1 MADKPA
7 PPTALPAAT
16 PRPREP
22 RGDVLIHA
30 TPVGFDATAEPVQ
43 AGPCRLFIGT
53 RSDPFFADADG
64 VLHWLIDGQQGNFQW
79 TGTDTFAG
87 ANILSIAVEA
97 PNDMLGPGPSIG
109 AWITTSLRRDGAL
122 VPMDREGNPS
132 FNPILNADDIK
143 DQFNATDPVDD
154 VENYLQPLAGTL
166 QRHGYPPG
174 RSRRRRPH
182 AATRHP
188 ALRPHQ
194 AGSLP
199 QWPGHDRRRLLRPHD
214 LHGPR
219 AGHPPAR
226 QATRRPAGPLPL
238 PRPAQPLTAE
248 SGRRRRAP
256 LVTAPADV
264 IGIILDA
271 ATTTWPGPAD
281 EIQLDLFLD
290 YASNIELYPK
300 FQDYFR
306 TRQPPLLAIWGRN
319 DPFFLPAGAEA
330 VKRDIPAADVRLL
343 DTGHFA
349 LETHADEIATAI
361 RTFLT
366 DQQL

>member
-1 MADKPA
+1 MDNNQLAPRRRARADGPGRQSVVQ
-7 PPTALPAAT
+7 PDPQRRRHQRPVQRHRSGRRRGELPAAAGRN
-16 PRPREP
+16 P
-22 RGDVLIHA
+22 
-30 TPVGFDATAEPVQ
+30 ATA
-43 AGPCRLFIGT
+43 RL
-53 RSDPFFADADG
+53 S
-64 VLHWLIDGQQGNFQW
+64 
-79 TGTDTFAG
+79 
-87 ANILSIAVEA
+87 
-97 PNDMLGPGPSIG
+97 PGP
-109 AWITTSLRRDGAL
+109 
-122 VPMDREGNPS
+122 
-132 FNPILNADDIK
+132 
-143 DQFNATDPVDD
+143 
-154 VENYLQPLAGTL
+154 
-166 QRHGYPPG
+166 
-174 RSRRRRPH
+174 SRRRRPH

-194 AGSLP
+194 ASSLP
-199 QWPGHDRRRLLRPHD
+199 QRPGHDRRRLLRPHD

-330 VKRDIPAADVRLL
+330 FKRDIPAADVRLL